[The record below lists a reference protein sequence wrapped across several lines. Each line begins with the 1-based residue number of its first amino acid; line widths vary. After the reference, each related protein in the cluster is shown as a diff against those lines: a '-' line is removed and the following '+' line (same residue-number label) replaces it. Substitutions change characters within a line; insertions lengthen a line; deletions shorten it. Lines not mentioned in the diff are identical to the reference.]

1 MDSKVQ
7 NWKDGLKQI
16 YESLK
21 DAKSVDL
28 SKMDEL
34 ERQMMSISDYLISN
48 HKDLAIDDL
57 KKEQIEFRNDT
68 DDIFQESYFIKR
80 LRNWPR
86 GYPGDYETLERFY
99 HGTPVKSEGVGLYL
113 DNHIVTRTLA
123 KGVRE
128 RKRVLSNILVSE
140 LEQRAPKQKILNI
153 ACGSSREIFDIGK
166 KINNYDPRI
175 TFIDYDE
182 NAVNYSKTLIFN
194 EGINVEHYE
203 FMKYNALKLVSQEAI
218 ESTFGKRDIIY
229 SAGLFDYIKTDHLK
243 KMLSSLF
250 HSLEPNGVLI
260 APFKDMK
267 NYGIFDY
274 HWLVDWSYFLQRTI
288 DEVKDILVESTNSE
302 VEIIK
307 TESPAINFFLIRKK

>member
-7 NWKDGLKQI
+7 NWKDGLKEI

-21 DAKSVDL
+21 DSKSIDL
-28 SKMDEL
+28 SKMNEL
-34 ERQMMSISDYLISN
+34 ESQIMSISDYLIN
-48 HKDLAIDDL
+48 THKDLAIDDL
-57 KKEQIEFRNDT
+57 KNEQIKFRNDT
-68 DDIFQESYFIKR
+68 NDIFQDSYFLMRI
-80 LRNWPR
+80 RNWPR
-86 GYPGDYETLERFY
+86 GYPGDYETLEKFY
-99 HGTPVKSEGVGLYL
+99 HGVPIKSEGVGMYL
-113 DNHIVTRTLA
+113 DNYIVSRTLA

-128 RKRVLSNILVSE
+128 RKRLLSKLLVSE
-140 LEQRAPKQKILNI
+140 LEQREPKQKILNI

-175 TFIDYDE
+175 TFIDYDQ

-203 FMKYNALKLVSQEAI
+203 FMQYNALKLTSKEAV

-229 SAGLFDYIKTDHLK
+229 SAGLFDYVETDHLK
-243 KMLSSLF
+243 KMLSSLYD
-250 HSLEPNGVLI
+250 SLEPNGVLI

-267 NYGIFDY
+267 NYKIFDY

-288 DEVKDILVESTNSE
+288 DEVENILVEATNSK

-307 TESPAINFFLIRKK
+307 SDSPAINFFLLRKN